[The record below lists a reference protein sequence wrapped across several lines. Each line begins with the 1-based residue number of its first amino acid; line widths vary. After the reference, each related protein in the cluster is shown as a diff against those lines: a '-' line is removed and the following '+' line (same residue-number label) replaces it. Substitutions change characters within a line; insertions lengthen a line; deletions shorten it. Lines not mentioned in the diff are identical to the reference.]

1 MLMMQFETKA
11 QDRWKFYNSL
21 AVMYGQYDNALLMD
35 KQNGIS
41 VHVSGDCLNQA
52 GFRVGVQST
61 KINLNQVYGLSSAD
75 QQNQENYLLSIYLNQ
90 AFKDLPG
97 YLTFKL
103 DAHQAHNNSSNSF
116 SHAQALAPEIEWLSN
131 TQKFR
136 INWSYAN
143 SRYVNLKPVHQV
155 STGFSY
161 RMNNDK
167 DIVSGRVYHIRN
179 LEPNMTLGHDRLV
192 SSEVRFT
199 HLLSHRNPI
208 IPNAISIGLENGRKI
223 LNIDMATQVIYNLPI
238 MQIGGE
244 TVSATWKVDKES
256 SVTLLAGRSRYLFS
270 PIASIEN
277 KFSLTIFS
285 AQLSTAW

>member
-35 KQNGIS
+35 KQNEIS
-41 VHVSGDCLNQA
+41 VHVSGDYLNQA

-208 IPNAISIGLENGRKI
+208 IPNATQDSSKLITSAFRVRFFVFFSNLCASSGLMQIALRVVSEYDFPFISIKASVSLRQKI
-223 LNIDMATQVIYNLPI
+223 I
-238 MQIGGE
+238 
-244 TVSATWKVDKES
+244 
-256 SVTLLAGRSRYLFS
+256 
-270 PIASIEN
+270 
-277 KFSLTIFS
+277 
-285 AQLSTAW
+285 